1 MNNMSRNHIVD
12 INGVKKTISEWADY
26 YKIEY
31 WRMQNLLKKNK
42 LIWRRLIFYGI
53 NRKYNNRIIYNYN
66 ISIAALEQL
75 TGVPLNTPV
84 GQGAEIIA
92 NSGAAE
98 QLTQLGGNQ

>member
-1 MNNMSRNHIVD
+1 MQVLVQTLTFLMRETKLTDARNNYVQ
-12 INGVKKTISEWADY
+12 A
-26 YKIEY
+26 
-31 WRMQNLLKKNK
+31 L
-42 LIWRRLIFYGI
+42 
-53 NRKYNNRIIYNYN
+53 YNYN

-98 QLTQLGGNQ
+98 QLAQLGGNQ